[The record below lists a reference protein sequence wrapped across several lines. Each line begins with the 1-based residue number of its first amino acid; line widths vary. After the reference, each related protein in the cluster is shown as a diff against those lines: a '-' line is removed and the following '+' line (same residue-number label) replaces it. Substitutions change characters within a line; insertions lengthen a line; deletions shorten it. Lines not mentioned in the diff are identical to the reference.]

1 MESLREK
8 IKNSLNKNVKTKD
21 DVAISTLRLII
32 AAVKDRD
39 IESRTQKK
47 GDAISDED
55 ILNLLQNMI
64 NQRKESVEIYLKAGR
79 EDLSNREQKEMT
91 VIQSFLPEQITSN
104 ELEKLI
110 KLSITELNCKSIKD
124 LGKLIKFLKQ
134 KYPGQLDMKELA
146 SLAKKNLST

>member
-8 IKNSLNKNVKTKD
+8 IKISLNKNIKTKD

-32 AAVKDRD
+32 AAIKDRD

-47 GDAISDED
+47 GDAILDED

-64 NQRKESVEIYLKAGR
+64 NQRKESVDIYLKAGR
-79 EDLSNREQKEMT
+79 EDLSNREKKEMT

-104 ELEKLI
+104 ELEKII
-110 KLSITELNCKSIKD
+110 KLSIIELNCQSIKD